1 LNSHG
6 CLPPA
11 AGARGAAAGVARRP
25 SGCGLAQCDAFAV
38 RRVLCGGGVRRWGAC
53 HAAYV
58 VYVLCCV
65 ALRMLRMLC
74 VALHMLY
81 VGAAHLLAPPA
92 AIMQHPESS
101 HSSSPCD
108 SCGTFQCCK
117 HAPDVHRPARS
128 TPPAASSEPENQ
140 SPRDGV
146 GTPPTRASARE
157 CSAQGSPSA
166 LPEIPSHQ
174 SPAVSAPPLGRP
186 RKGFRAE
193 QKRLLRPRGVV
204 KDQLQSAAALTRAEL
219 YGGA

>member
-1 LNSHG
+1 MAA
-6 CLPPA
+6 CRPPQAQEEPLPASRGDP
-11 AGARGAAAGVARRP
+11 RGAGWRSATPSRCVACCAAV
-25 SGCGLAQCDAFAV
+25 GCVSRCV
-38 RRVLCGGGVRRWGAC
+38 
-53 HAAYV
+53 
-58 VYVLCCV
+58 CCV
-65 ALRMLRMLC
+65 CCILRALRMLHVASRMLRMLY

-81 VGAAHLLAPPA
+81 VGASHLLAPPA

-101 HSSSPCD
+101 HASSPCD
-108 SCGTFQCCK
+108 SCGTFECCK
-117 HAPDVHRPARS
+117 HAPGVHRPARS
-128 TPPAASSEPENQ
+128 TPPAASSEPEHQ

>member
-1 LNSHG
+1 MRRRHGIHMAACRPPQAQEEPLPASRGDPRGAGWRSATPSRCVACCAAVG
-6 CLPPA
+6 CLS
-11 AGARGAAAGVARRP
+11 RCV
-25 SGCGLAQCDAFAV
+25 
-38 RRVLCGGGVRRWGAC
+38 
-53 HAAYV
+53 
-58 VYVLCCV
+58 CCV
-65 ALRMLRMLC
+65 CCVLRMLC

-101 HSSSPCD
+101 HASSPCD
-108 SCGTFQCCK
+108 SCARSNAASTRVPG
-117 HAPDVHRPARS
+117 VHRPARC